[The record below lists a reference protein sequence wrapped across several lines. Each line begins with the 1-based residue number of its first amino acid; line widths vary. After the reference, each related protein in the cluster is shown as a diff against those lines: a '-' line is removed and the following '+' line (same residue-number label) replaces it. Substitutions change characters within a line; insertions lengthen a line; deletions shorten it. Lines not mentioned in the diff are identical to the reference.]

1 MNDKRSGVAPTT
13 DSGDEYAPADE
24 AFADDAQGAANV
36 AVRVTTEEQGAEE
49 PGDQPAAMGP
59 IQFVAPDELPE
70 REPGEGQQ

>member
-1 MNDKRSGVAPTT
+1 MNDKGSGVAPTT

-36 AVRVTTEEQGAEE
+36 AVPVTTEEQDAEDRA
-49 PGDQPAAMGP
+49 DQPAPMGP
-59 IQFVAPDELPE
+59 IEYVAPDELPE